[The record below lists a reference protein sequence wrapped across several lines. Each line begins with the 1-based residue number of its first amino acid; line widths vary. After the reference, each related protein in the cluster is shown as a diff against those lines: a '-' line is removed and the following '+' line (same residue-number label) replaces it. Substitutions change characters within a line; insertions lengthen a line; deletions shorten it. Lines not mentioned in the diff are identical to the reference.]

1 MKVSIKTLANFK
13 KWGEEKME
21 IVNLDNPF
29 DSIASLSSEPCVMAL
44 GFFDGV
50 HKGHRKII
58 ETAKEIAK
66 KEKIKFTV
74 MTFFP
79 HPSNV
84 ISKTKKIDHY
94 LSPLSVKKGIFRSL
108 GVEKLFIVN
117 FNTDFSRF
125 SHQQFVEQYI
135 VGLKCQHVV
144 AGFDFTYGYKGQ
156 GNMNQMVADSNGRF
170 DVTTVSK
177 LEHNH
182 EKISSTIIREMLM
195 TGNVKNIP
203 MYLEEYYAIKGK
215 VIRHHKINHNETV
228 LVINIDSSYHLPKKG
243 MYKIKAD
250 LDHVNFEGTFQ
261 VPILNTG
268 TVEIQL
274 LTSDLNFNNGNITI
288 YFIEQKLEGQK
299 NSQTE
304 ENEKIFI
311 VI

>member
-1 MKVSIKTLANFK
+1 
-13 KWGEEKME
+13 ME
-21 IVNLDNPF
+21 VVNLEHPLDLTV
-29 DSIASLSSEPCVMAL
+29 SLNSDPCVMAL

-94 LSPLSVKKGIFRSL
+94 LSPLPVKKEIFKSL

-117 FNTDFSRF
+117 FNTDFSKF
-125 SHQQFVEQYI
+125 SHQQFVEEYI

-156 GNMNQMVADSNGRF
+156 GNMNQMVLDSKGRF
-170 DVTTVSK
+170 NITTVSK

-182 EKISSTIIREMLM
+182 EKISSTIIRESLNS
-195 TGNVKNIP
+195 GNVKNVP
-203 MYLEEYYAIKGK
+203 MYLEDYYSIKGK
-215 VIRHHKINHNETV
+215 VIRTHPINHNETV
-228 LVINIDSSYHLPKKG
+228 LTINIDHSYHLPKKSI
-243 MYKIKAD
+243 YKIKTE
-250 LDHVNFEGTFQ
+250 LDNSIFFGTLH
-261 VPILNTG
+261 VPIHNTG
-268 TVEIQL
+268 TIEVHL
-274 LTSDLNFNNGNITI
+274 LNSHIKYDEGNITL
-288 YFIEQKLEGQK
+288 YFVDQELGDQKTSQIEEY
-299 NSQTE
+299 
-304 ENEKIFI
+304 EKMFIFI
-311 VI
+311 